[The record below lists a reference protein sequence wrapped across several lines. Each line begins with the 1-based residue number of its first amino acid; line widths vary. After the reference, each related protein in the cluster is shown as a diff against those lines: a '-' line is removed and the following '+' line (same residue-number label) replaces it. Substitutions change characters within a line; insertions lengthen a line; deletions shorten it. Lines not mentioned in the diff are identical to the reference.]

1 MQSEYIYPIII
12 KGKRPET
19 LEKNLN
25 KFKLK
30 CKEQALKDFIKTFSI
45 LDVAKISFVETINKS
60 FDTDCTVYNIRIIT
74 SEF

>member
-45 LDVAKISFVETINKS
+45 LDVAKISFVETITKS
-60 FDTDCTVYNIRIIT
+60 FGQDYTVYNIRIIT